1 MDVIWILEGD
11 SRCLLQFLRQG
22 HPSCRGQCGPEVEW
36 SVCLFD
42 SATKEFSVLT
52 FDIQQTMSSFN
63 YGGPLTYRAYQS
75 ITTCQYSM
83 SIDMILTAGERG
95 PSRSLNVGCVIL
107 CEPSRF
113 LISGFR

>member
-63 YGGPLTYRAYQS
+63 YGRAFDVQS
-75 ITTCQYSM
+75 ISEHHNM
-83 SIDMILTAGERG
+83 SILDVNRHDSDCRRAWAQQEPQCG
-95 PSRSLNVGCVIL
+95 L
-107 CEPSRF
+107 CHF
-113 LISGFR
+113 V